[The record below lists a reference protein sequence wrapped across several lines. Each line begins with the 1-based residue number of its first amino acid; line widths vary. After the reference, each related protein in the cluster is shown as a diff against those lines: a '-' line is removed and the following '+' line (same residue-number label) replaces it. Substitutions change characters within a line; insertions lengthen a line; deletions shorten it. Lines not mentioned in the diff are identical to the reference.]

1 MAITQFPAPNGA
13 LTRRDVITS
22 STTWTH
28 PDGASASNPK
38 PVYVIAVGG
47 GGGGGGG
54 VGSNNGLLQ
63 TNVFRGGS
71 GGGAGFVYSAENLVK
86 APVSI
91 TIGAGGTGRAGI
103 QQNDTNWTQYE
114 ASSGGA
120 TSFGS
125 AIFGNQVN
133 FPIFAFGGGG
143 GITRNLTYSALTQ
156 PTGFFNAP
164 GGVGSSVGGEGGI
177 GDNRF
182 FDTNGESNGGF
193 FSVNSGFGPGAGGGG
208 SGFVGSDFSHDD
220 NFVQSVAATFA
231 TNGGLGGVSAMG
243 NGGNGGASSFQTAAA
258 AGLVDPL
265 TNGANGTGNGAGGGG
280 GGARSATGTI
290 RGGTGGNGSAGLVI
304 IYY

>member
-13 LTRRDVITS
+13 LTRREVITS

-54 VGSNNGLLQ
+54 FSTT
-63 TNVFRGGS
+63 TNPGASLVWWGGS
-71 GGGAGFVYSAENLVK
+71 GGGAGFISTSENLVK

-91 TIGAGGTGRAGI
+91 TIGAGGTGG
-103 QQNDTNWTQYE
+103 QGSPNSPYTPFGK
-114 ASSGGA
+114 ASSGGS
-120 TSFGS
+120 TSFGGTVAGS
-125 AIFGNQVN
+125 QVN
-133 FPIFAFGGGG
+133 LPVSAFGGEGGMFRGG
-143 GITRNLTYSALTQ
+143 GASNGSTTSYFRVLG
-156 PTGFFNAP
+156 GF
-164 GGVGSSVGGEGGI
+164 GSSNGGEGGI
-177 GDNRF
+177 GNNLF

-193 FSVNSGFGPGAGGGG
+193 LSINSGFGPGAGGGG
-208 SGFVGSDFSHDD
+208 SGFVGDAFSTP
-220 NFVQSVAATFA
+220 QSLTATS
-231 TNGGLGGVSAMG
+231 GGLGGVSAMG
-243 NGGNGGASSFQTAAA
+243 NGGNGGASSTQTAAA

-265 TNGANGTGNGAGGGG
+265 TVGGNGTGNGAGGGG
-280 GGARSATGTI
+280 GGARNAAGTI